1 MGKKRTVSSF
11 DKVVA
16 EAYIGTTSSGED
28 LFFIEEDP
36 PYHDLI
42 VRMVHRGFMV
52 GGKDGDD
59 LLGIPLGGFLPYPN
73 KI

>member
-1 MGKKRTVSSF
+1 MGKKRTVSSL
-11 DKVVA
+11 DEV
-16 EAYIGTTSSGED
+16 ESETYIRTTPSGED

-42 VRMVHRGFMV
+42 VRMVHRGFIV
-52 GGKDGDD
+52 GGKDGED
-59 LLGIPLGGFLPYPN
+59 LLGIPLWGFLPYPN